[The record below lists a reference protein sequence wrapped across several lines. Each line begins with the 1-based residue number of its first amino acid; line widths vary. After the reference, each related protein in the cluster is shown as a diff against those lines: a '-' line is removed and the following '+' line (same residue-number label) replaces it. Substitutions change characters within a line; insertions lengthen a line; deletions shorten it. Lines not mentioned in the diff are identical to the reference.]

1 MYKSGDC
8 YSDLPF
14 VRRCFIPSMFA
25 ERQAVKIIVIV
36 LVKGILVM
44 MVLSNWILR
53 IVNLNW

>member
-36 LVKGILVM
+36 LVKGILGM
-44 MVLSNWILR
+44 TVLSNWILW
-53 IVNLNW
+53 IVIT